1 MTVTKR
7 WLVGDLLD
15 FDTFLNLRKSG
26 IDITISSRPDD
37 INVLNDNEKFKT
49 AQVRWIE
56 AITTTSEQETLL
68 LLCCNKL
75 NFIGETTWYP

>member
-15 FDTFLNLRKSG
+15 FDTFLNLRQSG
-26 IDITISSRPDD
+26 IDITIA
-37 INVLNDNEKFKT
+37 NDEPT
-49 AQVRWIE
+49 VITHSGMSYQYAGGQRWVQ
-56 AITTTSEQETLL
+56 AVTTTSEQETLL

-75 NFIGETTWYP
+75 NFIGETTW